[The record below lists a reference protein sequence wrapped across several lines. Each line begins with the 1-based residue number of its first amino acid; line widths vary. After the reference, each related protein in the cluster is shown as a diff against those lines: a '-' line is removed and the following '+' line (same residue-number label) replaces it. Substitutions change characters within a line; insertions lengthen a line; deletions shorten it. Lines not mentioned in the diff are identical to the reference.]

1 MNVPVVNDALDEAD
15 ETFTL
20 VLSGPSNAVLGDGS
34 GAAKIID
41 FDDPPS
47 MSIGDVT
54 VTEGTGPGTTNAVFT
69 VTLSA
74 ASGQAVS
81 AAYATSN
88 GTATQPA
95 DYTQTTGTVSFSAGQ
110 TTRTISVPVT
120 RDSFD
125 EVNENFSVTLSSP
138 VNATLTP
145 INATGDATIN
155 DDDELSAPLTVSVA
169 DTSAI
174 EQLDPDAVF
183 TVSLSEPSSGP
194 VTVHYATTDGT
205 AAQPGDYAETSGTLT
220 FTPGQTTK
228 TVTVPV
234 ADDALDEPA
243 ETFSLDLDSPTGATI
258 AGDGSALATVADDDL
273 PPGISVGDATVT
285 RAPPARSPP
294 SSRSR

>member
-1 MNVPVVNDALDEAD
+1 MTEGPSAKASFTVRLSAASVSTVTVAYATADGTAIHPADYAQTSGTLTFTPGQTTKTVDVPVVNDALDEAD

-138 VNATLTP
+138 VNASLTP

-183 TVSLSEPSSGP
+183 TVSLSEPSS
-194 VTVHYATTDGT
+194 
-205 AAQPGDYAETSGTLT
+205 AA
-220 FTPGQTTK
+220 
-228 TVTVPV
+228 
-234 ADDALDEPA
+234 
-243 ETFSLDLDSPTGATI
+243 
-258 AGDGSALATVADDDL
+258 
-273 PPGISVGDATVT
+273 
-285 RAPPARSPP
+285 R
-294 SSRSR
+294 